1 VRACPKKNFCRV
13 FSAYIYPA
21 VCYYNKRMEDLD
33 KLKWWLWYGILSW
46 IMVGIAAFLI
56 INYMTE
62 VGITIVMFLF
72 CWGSVSLVNE
82 KKQRQ
87 RKRRD
92 ASKDIT

>member
-1 VRACPKKNFCRV
+1 
-13 FSAYIYPA
+13 
-21 VCYYNKRMEDLD
+21 
-33 KLKWWLWYGILSW
+33 
-46 IMVGIAAFLI
+46 MVGIAAFLI

-72 CWGSVSLVNE
+72 CWGSVCLVNE

-92 ASKDIT
+92 ASKD

>member
-1 VRACPKKNFCRV
+1 
-13 FSAYIYPA
+13 
-21 VCYYNKRMEDLD
+21 MEDLD
-33 KLKWWLWYGILSW
+33 KLKWWLWYGILGW
-46 IMVGIAAFLI
+46 VMVGIAAFLI

-72 CWGSVSLVNE
+72 CWGSVCLVNE

-92 ASKDIT
+92 ASKD

>member
-1 VRACPKKNFCRV
+1 
-13 FSAYIYPA
+13 
-21 VCYYNKRMEDLD
+21 MEDLD

-46 IMVGIAAFLI
+46 VMVGIAAFLI

-72 CWGSVSLVNE
+72 CWGSVCLVNA

-92 ASKDIT
+92 ASKD